1 MSFRFVVL
9 TIAFAGLLPSDYAIA
24 QASNSSAKM
33 QSAPS
38 NLTISDK
45 DNRTNV
51 DLTTGQT
58 LIVRLPSNPSTGYAW
73 VVNGDPAPL
82 KLTKSFS
89 VRSKG
94 TSGMVGAP
102 RTAVLEFNAASSGVT
117 TLTLLYRRSW
127 EYNVA
132 PTKTFTVTVSVR

>member
-33 QSAPS
+33 QSATS

-82 KLTKSFS
+82 KLTKSIS
-89 VRSKG
+89 VRSQG

-102 RTAVLEFNAASSGVT
+102 RTAVLEFSAASSGVT

-132 PTKTFTVTVSVR
+132 PAKTFTVTVSVR